1 MKADG
6 AVGKFSKFVAEEF
19 IDRHAVEA
27 GIIVRQHARA
37 EFGIEAHGNL
47 RMVEN
52 PLEDLRISILG
63 HGLER
68 I

>member
-6 AVGKFSKFVAEEF
+6 AVGKLSKLVAEEF

-27 GIIVRQHARA
+27 GIIVRQHART
-37 EFGIEAHGNL
+37 EFGIQAHRNL

-52 PLEDLRISILG
+52 PLEDLRISVLW